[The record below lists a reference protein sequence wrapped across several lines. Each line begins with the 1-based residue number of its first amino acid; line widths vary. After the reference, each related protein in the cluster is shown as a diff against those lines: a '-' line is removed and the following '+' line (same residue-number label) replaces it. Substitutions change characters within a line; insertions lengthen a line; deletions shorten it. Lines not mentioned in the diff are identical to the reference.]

1 MYIINPGEFK
11 HRFEL
16 QELKI
21 GIDADNIPT
30 KQLTTIL
37 MAKCRVRN
45 NVASNKELDNG
56 ERTAITK
63 IITARYPKHLVD
75 FDVEDANRYKILYNN
90 KTYEVISMSN
100 IREENKYLQINIG
113 VTE

>member
-37 MAKCRVRN
+37 IA
-45 NVASNKELDNG
+45 
-56 ERTAITK
+56 
-63 IITARYPKHLVD
+63 
-75 FDVEDANRYKILYNN
+75 
-90 KTYEVISMSN
+90 
-100 IREENKYLQINIG
+100 
-113 VTE
+113 

>member
-37 MAKCRVRN
+37 VAKGRVRN
-45 NVASNKELDNG
+45 NVASNKDVDDG
-56 ERTAITK
+56 ERSSITK

-75 FDVEDANRYKILYNN
+75 FDVEDANRYKVLYNN
-90 KTYEVISMSN
+90 KTYKIVSMSN
-100 IREENKYLQINIG
+100 IQEMNKYIQINIG
-113 VTE
+113 VMD